1 MIEGIFTVFII
12 GIIAGL
18 IFSMPVVGPINVL
31 IISNALKGKL
41 RYCLR
46 TAIGASIIEFFYVII
61 IIYGITT
68 LYDYYRPLIPYLL
81 LAGAVVLLF
90 IGYKIIMT
98 KFDISNLDEAN
109 VAKIAKDK
117 IINKGGMRT
126 GIIINLT
133 NPSLFLGWVTSTF
146 IIFSIASSLNLNTGG
161 LDIIVS
167 ENISA
172 LKEIA
177 GEDFEELNNIDF
189 NTKIR
194 NNENSDEILNPI
206 TLSLLFAGGVS
217 IGSFIWLALLARLVL
232 KYKNKLKVEILGNI
246 MQILGVFLLIIGIY
260 LGYKSFSIIF

>member
-1 MIEGIFTVFII
+1 MIEGIITVFLL

-31 IISNALKGKL
+31 IVSNALKGRY

-46 TAIGASIIEFFYVII
+46 TALGASIIEFIYVVII
-61 IIYGITT
+61 LYGITT
-68 LYDYYRPLIPYLL
+68 LYEYYRPLIPYLL

-90 IGYKIIMT
+90 IGYKIIKT
-98 KFDISNLDEAN
+98 RFDISDMDESN
-109 VAKIAKDK
+109 VSTIAKDK

-146 IIFSIASSLNLNTGG
+146 IIFSFASSLNLNTGG
-161 LDIIVS
+161 LDMIVS

-172 LKEIA
+172 LQEMA
-177 GEDFEELNNIDF
+177 GDEFEELNHIDLG
-189 NTKIR
+189 T
-194 NNENSDEILNPI
+194 NENNNPAQERLNPVV
-206 TLSLLFAGGVS
+206 LSLLFAGGVS
-217 IGSFIWLALLARLVL
+217 IGSIIWLILLAKLVI
-232 KYKNKLKVEILGNI
+232 KYKTRLKAEILARI
-246 MQILGVFLLIIGIY
+246 MQILGVFLIFVGVY